1 MKQARPLKILIVAGE
16 SGGHIFPAVAFCQEL
31 SAGEAQRYDITFVS
45 TRVEGAGVAVP
56 REFHPIYLKVDKSPL
71 GIARLLFHTAALLW
85 QKKPDVVFGFGGY
98 ITVPFVV
105 FGSLCGRKTLLH
117 EQNVIPGSANRFL
130 AFFAS
135 RIAVSFEKTKKYFKG
150 NKKVFLTRYPLRQ
163 GMCRAPRQEAL
174 DFFGFDYSLFTLLV
188 MGGSQGASSINE
200 RVLSALGASKN
211 LSRLQVIHLCGQ
223 KDHAAL
229 IQAYGRLPV
238 RAKVF
243 AFLDEM
249 HYAYSSADLV
259 ICRAGAGSVFEIMR
273 FGLPSVLVPY
283 PYAAGHQT
291 ENARFLAERG
301 AALLLEDKKMSDEM
315 LNGLLDIFLDDA
327 MRRKTMSVL
336 ARDLEKESQNI
347 SLKDLVLL

>member
-1 MKQARPLKILIVAGE
+1 MKQARPLKILVVAGE

-31 SAGEAQRYDITFVS
+31 SAGEAARYDITFVS
-45 TRVEGAGVAVP
+45 TKVEGSGVSVP
-56 REFHPIYLKVDKSPL
+56 QEFGPVYLKVAKSPL
-71 GIARLLFHTAALLW
+71 GIARLLFHSAALLW

-105 FGSLCGRKTLLH
+105 FGCLLGRKTLLH
-117 EQNVIPGSANRFL
+117 EQNVIPGAANRFL

-150 NKKVFLTRYPLRQ
+150 NKKVFLARYPLRQ
-163 GMCRAPRQEAL
+163 GMCRLSRQEAL
-174 DFFGFDYSLFTLLV
+174 DFFGFDNSLFTLLV
-188 MGGSQGASSINE
+188 MGGSQGAKSIND
-200 RVLSALGASKN
+200 RVISALGSNKN
-211 LSRLQVIHLCGQ
+211 LARLQVVHLCGQ
-223 KDHAAL
+223 KDLAAL
-229 IQAYGRLPV
+229 NQAYARMPV

-259 ICRAGAGSVFEIMR
+259 ISRAGAGSVFEIAR

-291 ENARFLAERG
+291 ENAKFLAGRG
-301 AALLLEDKKMSDEM
+301 AALLLEDQKMSDEM

-327 MRRKTMSVL
+327 MRRKTMS
-336 ARDLEKESQNI
+336 AIAASLEKESQNL